1 MPLPQPEFKRR
12 RQTRKV
18 WIPQQRDATR
28 ARTGGKDAAEGR
40 HIFDEVNSMVLSYIR
55 GLDPAQCTEQ
65 EVQQHYLECEHEAVE
80 TEEDMGHLVKV
91 VTSCVAELVKAG
103 ELVVITESPHPDEPE
118 LRILAPRAAADR
130 GPGAFQC
137 PVLGCARTFTAGN
150 QLRFHYESEHAV
162 HDPTKTTFETHVC
175 PLWTLLSHGYPLV
188 GPRVRRHL
196 RGPRAAGPWT

>member
-1 MPLPQPEFKRR
+1 MGTNGWTALVNRAYPKPVMNSDAKRKHEDALDAWDPSLPLPKPAFKRR

-40 HIFDEVNSMVLSYIR
+40 MIFDEVNSMVLSYIR

-103 ELVVITESPHPDEPE
+103 ELPNSSK
-118 LRILAPRAAADR
+118 
-130 GPGAFQC
+130 
-137 PVLGCARTFTAGN
+137 N
-150 QLRFHYESEHAV
+150 QQTYPFCK
-162 HDPTKTTFETHVC
+162 TKNMQ
-175 PLWTLLSHGYPLV
+175 
-188 GPRVRRHL
+188 
-196 RGPRAAGPWT
+196 